1 MPPND
6 AQQRFEPPVER
17 AETDAPATA
26 GSPGGDGGPAR
37 TSVPE
42 NAASP
47 RHSIPG
53 RGKDEREFLPAALEV
68 LETPASPA
76 ARWTAITLA
85 AFFTI
90 AIVWSLIGT
99 VDVVAVAQG
108 RIVPAGGVKQI
119 QPLEIGVVRAI
130 HVRDGMAVRKGDIL
144 VELDPTDSEVDKG
157 QLQQELMAASVEL
170 ARLHAMTRRLDG
182 HRAVLQ
188 APDGADPIL
197 VTMQRQRLE
206 SDIAAHEAEMASMDA
221 QLDSRIA
228 ERRSIQAEI
237 EKLEQTLP
245 LIAER
250 EQSLASLVEKGIS
263 PKPNWLEVKTLL
275 IESRQNIAIERHRM
289 VEAEA
294 AMAAAVREANRV
306 KADAKQQAFTEML
319 EARKSFDQ
327 ASLALRKAQL
337 REELQTLRAPED
349 GVIQQMQVHTV
360 GGVVQPA
367 EPLMVLVPADVP
379 LEISVMVLNKDKGFV
394 RAGQEAA
401 VKVESFP
408 FTKYGTIPGEVRH
421 LSGDAIQDEKQGLVY
436 ETRVNLKRSS
446 IVADGE
452 TVPLVPGMNVTVEVK
467 TGDRRL
473 IEFLISPL
481 LRYQDEALRER

>member
-1 MPPND
+1 MPPSD
-6 AQQRFEPPVER
+6 TQQSGAPP
-17 AETDAPATA
+17 A
-26 GSPGGDGGPAR
+26 AR
-37 TSVPE
+37 PEAAAPE
-42 NAASP
+42 NAAAPP
-47 RHSIPG
+47 RRMPS

-90 AIVWSLIGT
+90 AIAWSLIGT

-130 HVRDGMAVRKGDIL
+130 HVRDGMAVKKGDVL
-144 VELDPTDSEVDKG
+144 VELDPTESEVDKG
-157 QLQQELMAASVEL
+157 QLEQELMAAAVEL

-182 HRAVLQ
+182 HDAALR

-197 VTMQRQRLE
+197 VTMQRQRLD
-206 SDIAAHEAEMASMDA
+206 SDIAAHEAEMASMEA

-237 EKLEQTLP
+237 DKLEQTLP
-245 LIAER
+245 LIEER
-250 EQSLASLVEKGIS
+250 EESLASLVEKGIS

-294 AMAAAVREANRV
+294 AMKAAVREANRV

-319 EARKSFDQ
+319 EARKTFDQ
-327 ASLALRKAQL
+327 ARLALRKANLKEQQ
-337 REELQTLRAPED
+337 QTLRAPED
-349 GVIQQMQVHTV
+349 GTIQQMQVHTV

-367 EPLMVLVPADVP
+367 EPLMVLVPKEAP
-379 LEISVMVLNKDKGFV
+379 LEISAMVLNKDKGFV
-394 RAGQEAA
+394 HAGQEAEI
-401 VKVESFP
+401 KVESFP
-408 FTKYGTIPGEVRH
+408 FTKYGTVPGEVRH
-421 LSGDAIQDEKQGLVY
+421 LARDAVQDENQGLVY
-436 ETRVNLKRSS
+436 ETRVNLGRTD
-446 IVADGE
+446 IMADGE
-452 TVPLVPGMNVTVEVK
+452 AVPLVPGMNVTVEVK